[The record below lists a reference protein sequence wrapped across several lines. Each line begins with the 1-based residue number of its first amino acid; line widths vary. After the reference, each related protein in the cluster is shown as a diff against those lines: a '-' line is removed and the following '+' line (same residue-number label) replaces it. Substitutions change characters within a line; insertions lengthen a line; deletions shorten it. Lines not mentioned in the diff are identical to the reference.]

1 MSITNATYTSP
12 DWTGFK
18 YPSSLAPLPD
28 SMYRGLI
35 VLCGFSL
42 LSAIT
47 CLAVLSYITYLFVM
61 GGSGYRAA
69 VRKNQYVILIY
80 SVLIADLQVA
90 IGFLLS
96 AKWLHEDQMYAP
108 SSACLAQAW
117 LTRGGDIASGLS
129 VLAIAAHTFLAVV
142 FGHRLEYYAFC
153 SIVVGLWVLYV
164 VLAAVPIII
173 HPVDIFVVGGNW
185 VSPSMSY

>member
-1 MSITNATYTSP
+1 
-12 DWTGFK
+12 
-18 YPSSLAPLPD
+18 
-28 SMYRGLI
+28 
-35 VLCGFSL
+35 
-42 LSAIT
+42 
-47 CLAVLSYITYLFVM
+47 M
-61 GGSGYRAA
+61 GGADYRAA

-80 SVLIADLQVA
+80 SVIIADLQVA

-96 AKWLHEDQMYAP
+96 AKWLHDDQMYAP

-142 FGHRLEYYAFC
+142 FGRRLGHFAFC
-153 SIVVGLWVLYV
+153 SVVVGLWIFYV
-164 VLAAVPIII
+164 ILAAVPIAL

-185 VSPSMSY
+185 VSSSISY